1 MWEEQPEYQ
10 KSQAKLI
17 GVVLGLLFI
26 YGVVYCISE
35 RDWDLLGQVL
45 LFAGALVVA
54 IGLLSGTAWLLVKIF
69 TRGRRRDSDEDL

>member
-1 MWEEQPEYQ
+1 MWDEHPESQ
-10 KSQAKLI
+10 KAQAKLI
-17 GVVLGLLFI
+17 GVILVLLFI
-26 YGVVYCISE
+26 YGVVYCILE